1 MVGRCARPGRA
12 APRRGLLKGV
22 GGNGFGGHSGACARR
37 EWLDGRA
44 SRGLHWASRAG
55 FCPRA
60 TALPLAVDAST
71 AASAVAASAAVVGTA
86 GAGTPTALVSGIVAL
101 KAFFMSSIDP
111 IVFVSTASAS
121 LKLLIICCAIKYLSD
136 ARKIPANTSV
146 VLAQISFQLLIPCML
161 FVKVVE
167 ILAMQTLDTRL
178 LLGMVAAA
186 VLQIAVGSV
195 WGRLLSPLIDEYDGR
210 GSLFGRMFDRVFDRR
225 RRASHAV
232 AQATSR
238 AIGVVATKAA
248 LLPKPERS
256 SRGFKSLV
264 MVASAFQN
272 SFTLPAVFL
281 LSLLPGAV
289 ADRAVAYLGLYL
301 LAWSPC
307 LWSFGL
313 YTIQKGYREDAAGS
327 VQVGEG
333 GNGPRSRFRDM
344 MSNTLNP
351 PVVAVVFAALLGL
364 TPVGKALFGLDGV
377 GIKLP
382 LELSILHYVF
392 QNVYDVV
399 RMLGEG
405 TLPIQTLV
413 LAASLLDNRR
423 RTAGGS
429 ADTGSETSDEVTA
442 LTSQDLP
449 EALPEAPPRMGG
461 LQTIVGFFRGDSV
474 VESRALAVLAVI
486 RFVLMPTSAVILY
499 KVCTH
504 IPVFAPVLAD
514 PILMF
519 VLAVQAVMPSAQ
531 NLLIALQL
539 SPQTQSAAPG
549 LARLLLKLYALA
561 ILPVTLWV
569 TGFASRLGVPLL

>member
-1 MVGRCARPGRA
+1 MGARCAWSDRVAPRLPIGVGSGGLGRFTGHRA
-12 APRRGLLKGV
+12 VHTQRQWIDRRAPRRLHRAPMKG
-22 GGNGFGGHSGACARR
+22 S
-37 EWLDGRA
+37 
-44 SRGLHWASRAG
+44 S
-55 FCPRA
+55 PRV
-60 TALPLAVDAST
+60 TAMPLPVDALT
-71 AASAVAASAAVVGTA
+71 AASAGAATSTMAGVAGVA
-86 GAGTPTALVSGIVAL
+86 GGGTPTSLVSVIVAL
-101 KAFFMSSIDP
+101 KTFLVSSIDP

-121 LKLLIICCAIKYLSD
+121 LKLLVICCAVKYLSD
-136 ARKIPANTSV
+136 SRKIPANTSV
-146 VLAQISFQLLIPCML
+146 VLAQVSFQLLIPCML

-178 LLGMVAAA
+178 LLGMSAAA
-186 VLQIAVGSV
+186 VLQIAVGSM
-195 WGRLLSPLIDEYDGR
+195 WGRLLAPLIDEYDGKGNICCR
-210 GSLFGRMFDRVFDRR
+210 LFDRVFDGR

-232 AQATSR
+232 AQATSQ

-281 LSLLPGAV
+281 LSLLPVAV

-313 YTIQKGYREDAAGS
+313 YTIQKGYREGLGGS
-327 VQVGEG
+327 GQLGEG
-333 GNGPRSRFRDM
+333 EIVEKFSFRDM
-344 MSNTLNP
+344 MRNTLNP
-351 PVVAVVFAALLGL
+351 PVVAVACAALLGL
-364 TPVGKALFGLDGV
+364 TPVGKAMFGLQGN

-392 QNVYDVV
+392 QNVYEVV
-399 RMLGEG
+399 KMLGEG

-413 LAASLLDNRR
+413 LAASLLDNSV
-423 RTAGGS
+423 RTSGGS
-429 ADTGSETSDEVTA
+429 AEKVAGMSVEETA
-442 LTSQDLP
+442 LSSQDLP
-449 EALPEAPPRMGG
+449 EAPSRIG
-461 LQTIVGFFRGDSV
+461 LKTIIGFFRGETV
-474 VESRALAVLAVI
+474 VEARALTVLAVI
-486 RFVLMPTSAVILY
+486 RFILMPTSAVVLY
-499 KVCTH
+499 KVCSR
-504 IPVFAPVLAD
+504 IPMFAPVLAD

-539 SPQTQSAAPG
+539 SPHTQSAAPG

-569 TGFASRLGVPLL
+569 TGFASRLGVPLV